1 MLELVIPAREWLN
14 EFDNTFVSYPE
25 TRLLLEH
32 SLLSLS
38 KWEAKWKKPY
48 LDPKIKE
55 RNPAEFIDYVRCMTI
70 NKGVD
75 SRLYYNLTNS
85 AIEEIRDY
93 INDPM
98 TATTISR
105 NNSRPGK
112 PEVITSELI
121 YYWMISYN
129 IPVEFEKW
137 HLGRLMT
144 LIDVCAIKGNPG
156 KKMSTNEI
164 LKQNAS
170 LNKARR
176 AQRHS
181 KG

>member
-1 MLELVIPAREWLN
+1 MLKLVIPAREWLN
-14 EFDNTFVSYPE
+14 ERDNTFVNYDE
-25 TRLLLEH
+25 THLLLEH

-48 LDPKIKE
+48 LDPKVKNRRPE
-55 RNPAEFIDYVRCMTI
+55 EFIDYVRCMTI

-75 SRLYYNLTNS
+75 DRVYYNLTNDL
-85 AIEEIRDY
+85 IKKITDY
-93 INDPM
+93 INDSM

-105 NNSRPGK
+105 KQSRPTK
-112 PEVITSELI
+112 QEIVTSELI
-121 YYWMISYN
+121 YCWMIQYG

-137 HLGRLMT
+137 HLNRLMT
-144 LIDVCAIKGNPG
+144 LIDVCAIKNNPG
-156 KKMSTNEI
+156 KNMSKNEI

-170 LNKARR
+170 LNAMRR

>member
-14 EFDNTFVSYPE
+14 ERDNTFLSYPE

-48 LDPKIKE
+48 LDSKAKGRTPE
-55 RNPAEFIDYVRCMTI
+55 EFIDYVRCMTI

-75 SRLYYNLTNS
+75 NRVYYNLTND
-85 AIEEIRDY
+85 AIKQITDY

-98 TATTISR
+98 TATKITR
-105 NNSRPGK
+105 KDKRPTK
-112 PEVITSELI
+112 QEIVTSELI
-121 YYWMISYN
+121 YYWMISYG

-144 LIDVCAIKGNPG
+144 LIDVCAIKGG
-156 KKMSTNEI
+156 SDKKMSKNEI

-170 LNKARR
+170 LNAMRR

>member
-14 EFDNTFVSYPE
+14 ERDNTFVSYPE
-25 TRLLLEH
+25 TKLLLEH

-48 LDPKIKE
+48 LDSKHRTPE
-55 RNPAEFIDYVRCMTI
+55 EFIDYIRCMTI

-75 SRLYYNLTNS
+75 SRVYYNLTNE
-85 AIEEIRDY
+85 AIKQITDY
-93 INDPM
+93 IKDPM
-98 TATTISR
+98 TATTITRKS
-105 NNSRPGK
+105 SRPT
-112 PEVITSELI
+112 VQQTVTSELV
-121 YYWMISYN
+121 YYWMASYGL
-129 IPVEFEKW
+129 PVEFEKW
-137 HLGRLMT
+137 HLNRLLT
-144 LIDVCAIKGNPG
+144 LIDVCAIKGNPDT
-156 KKMSTNEI
+156 KMTKNEV

-170 LNKARR
+170 LNAMRR

>member
-1 MLELVIPAREWLN
+1 MLKLVVPAKEWLD
-14 EFDNTFVSYPE
+14 ERTNTFMGHDK
-25 TRLLLEH
+25 TTLLLEH

-48 LDPKIKE
+48 LDPKAKE
-55 RNPAEFIDYVRCMTI
+55 PNPSEFLDYVRCMTI

-75 SRLYYNLTNS
+75 DLVYLNLSRRH
-85 AIEEIRDY
+85 IKEISDY
-93 INDPM
+93 IKDPM
-98 TATTISR
+98 TATKISR
-105 NNSRPGK
+105 QKSRPTK
-112 PEVITSELI
+112 QEIITSELI

-137 HLGRLMT
+137 HLNRLLT

-156 KKMSTNEI
+156 KNMSKNEI

-170 LNKARR
+170 LNAMRR